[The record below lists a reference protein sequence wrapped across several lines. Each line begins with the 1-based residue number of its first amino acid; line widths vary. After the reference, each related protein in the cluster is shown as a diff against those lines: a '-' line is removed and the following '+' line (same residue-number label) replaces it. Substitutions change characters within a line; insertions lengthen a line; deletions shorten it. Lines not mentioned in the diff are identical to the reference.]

1 MEPILIRVG
10 IEYPIDYQDIKGNK
24 KVFEGSYY
32 FDLTLLPLDISLNN
46 DIPTLIIEKETIEY
60 LYNHIKD
67 AYKSRMRRGRWQAPK
82 DWVESID
89 FPQGYKFR
97 FIGYNYKNPQGSGK
111 TRTSANWDEK
121 LSEILRLELNYHY
134 GLYKTIQNNKTMS
147 KLNNPEVNNLI
158 SQLHILSET
167 MVNFNHSQENKEN
180 VAIIARVRTI
190 SNTYSEELDSLVKDL
205 TKVEAEQQKL
215 DLGESETV
223 VNAKI
228 PASKETLKIAGEKSE
243 KSTEAPKKDF
253 KDAKADKTTK
263 QFPADST
270 KIVNSGTSTKE
281 NTTVSNV
288 ENQSSTK
295 EEIVK
300 DKVEE
305 TITVESIF
313 RLVIDKALEILQSTT
328 PKTDFKKEERVI
340 IKDMLKKIPEGTKL
354 TFVLPEGNK
363 EIVKSNNGLDR
374 LVNLARD
381 MAKLE
386 IKTSLLATHTA
397 EETQDLSKEAII
409 AAAEEAAAEGK
420 EIIDESVGHATDK
433 VEVVRE
439 EPAKQDMVD
448 EAAQAIKEAQKLG
461 EKKDVSTIPTEPT
474 ALEKSTEQEKSSQKK
489 DAPAQATK
497 ETKVATLDNGIT
509 SEQLYKEAE
518 NLDEYNKY
526 LLNDV
531 KYVDAQDK
539 IEGKDFNEYAKAM
552 LKLARN
558 TDPEWLATM
567 NLKPGMIKSRKIV
580 KDETYYSIIGGNIP
594 EGANLDKTNV
604 PLFNSDINNYVV
616 KLLATESFVKAKT
629 TLVKAK
635 AA

>member
-1 MEPILIRVG
+1 
-10 IEYPIDYQDIKGNK
+10 
-24 KVFEGSYY
+24 
-32 FDLTLLPLDISLNN
+32 
-46 DIPTLIIEKETIEY
+46 
-60 LYNHIKD
+60 
-67 AYKSRMRRGRWQAPK
+67 MRQGLWHAPK

-121 LSEILRLELNYHY
+121 LSETLRLELNYHY

-243 KSTEAPKKDF
+243 KSTEAPKKDS

-313 RLVIDKALEILQSTT
+313 RLVIDKALEILQSAT

-340 IKDMLKKIPEGTKL
+340 IKDMLKKLPEGTKL
-354 TFVLPEGNK
+354 TFVIPEGNK
-363 EIVKSNNGLDR
+363 EVVKSNNGLDR

-461 EKKDVSTIPTEPT
+461 EKKSVEPMEVQKTTPVVATSEVKTTPAAATVSKDVTPVVE
-474 ALEKSTEQEKSSQKK
+474 
-489 DAPAQATK
+489 K

-594 EGANLDKTNV
+594 EGTNLDKTSV

>member
-10 IEYPIDYQDIKGNK
+10 IEYPIDYQDTKGDK
-24 KVFEGSYY
+24 KTFEGSYY
-32 FDLTLLPLDISLNN
+32 FDLTLLPLDIPLSN
-46 DIPTLIIEKETIEY
+46 DIPTSAIKKETIEY
-60 LYNHIKD
+60 LYNHIRD
-67 AYKSRMRRGRWQAPK
+67 AYRSRMRQGLWHAPK
-82 DWVESID
+82 DWVESIN
-89 FPQGYKFR
+89 FPKGYKFR
-97 FIGYNYKNPQGSGK
+97 FIGYNYKDPQGSGK
-111 TRTSANWDEK
+111 TRTSASWDEK
-121 LSEILRLELNYHY
+121 LSETLRLELNYHY

-167 MVNFNHSQENKEN
+167 MVNLNHSQENKEN

-190 SNTYSEELDSLVKDL
+190 SNTYSEELGTLVKDL
-205 TKVEAEQQKL
+205 TKVEAEQGKL
-215 DLGESETV
+215 ILGEPEQKVETG
-223 VNAKI
+223 K
-228 PASKETLKIAGEKSE
+228 KSE
-243 KSTEAPKKDF
+243 KSMEAPKKDS
-253 KDAKADKTTK
+253 KDVKADKTAK

-270 KIVNSGTSTKE
+270 KIANSGTSTKE
-281 NTTVSNV
+281 DTTASNV
-288 ENQSSTK
+288 KNQSSTK
-295 EEIVK
+295 EEVTEAK
-300 DKVEE
+300 DEE
-305 TITVESIF
+305 VQATTEQVF
-313 RLVIDKALEILQSTT
+313 RSAIDKALEILQSAT

-354 TFVLPEGNK
+354 TFVIPEGDK
-363 EIVKSNNGLDR
+363 EVVKSNNSLDR
-374 LVNLARD
+374 LVNLTRD

-386 IKTSLLATHTA
+386 IKNSLLAAHSA
-397 EETQDLSKEAII
+397 DETQDLSKEAII

-420 EIIDESVGHATDK
+420 EAIDESVGHATDS

-439 EPAKQDMVD
+439 ESAKQDIVD

-461 EKKDVSTIPTEPT
+461 EKKSVEPTEVQKTTPVAST
-474 ALEKSTEQEKSSQKK
+474 SKEKST
-489 DAPAQATK
+489 QAAATDIKAVTTEK
-497 ETKVATLDNGIT
+497 ETKTVTLDNGIT

-526 LLNDV
+526 LLNDI

-594 EGANLDKTNV
+594 EGTDLDKTSV
-604 PLFNSDINNYVV
+604 PLFNADINNYVV